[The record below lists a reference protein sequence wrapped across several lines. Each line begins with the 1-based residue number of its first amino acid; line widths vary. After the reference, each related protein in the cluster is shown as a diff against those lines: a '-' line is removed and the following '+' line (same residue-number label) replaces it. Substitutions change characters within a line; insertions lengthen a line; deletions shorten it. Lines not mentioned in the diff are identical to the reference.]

1 MKSFAMPPLLLRSGL
16 RHQLRHRWQAFL
28 ALSGIIMGVAVVL
41 AVDLANTAVKAS
53 FQLSAEQL
61 QGKATHRLISQGGQ
75 IPQSLYQKLFT
86 TPQHPP
92 MAPVISSRIRIK
104 DNPHSYQ
111 LLGLDLFAEN
121 TFRPQLPTAVHGT
134 GILAEW
140 LSDPGAVIISQST
153 ADALGLKLHSE
164 FTLLNQTHPFPLRV
178 FEIITNPEMG
188 SQDLLIVDIATAQA
202 ISGQIDS
209 LSHIDLILDEN
220 QLEWIQQHIP
230 NSVTLIDIKQ
240 QTSAVVRLSEAFELN
255 LTAMSLLA
263 LLVGLFLIFNAMSFS
278 IVQRRNLF
286 GRLRALGIVRKEL
299 YRLVIAEA
307 LILGIIG
314 TLIGLLL
321 GSWLGKGLTGIVA
334 ETVSALYYQV
344 SADAMQL
351 SSWSISKAIILGIG
365 GTLIATWIP
374 ARMAA
379 NTKPLTTLSRSEL
392 EQTSKQQL
400 PLLGLIGGL
409 LVVTGLLVAFQV
421 PGGVLPGF
429 VGLFITLI
437 GCSLI
442 TPLGL
447 LWAQWLLAGLP
458 LGGVWRMATRDMDRH
473 LSRLATAAA
482 ALMVA
487 LSATVGVSI
496 MVGSMRSSV
505 SDWLLDLLN
514 ADSYIAAQGFEQGA
528 VIDPAAITKV
538 QQISQLSG
546 ISLYRNS
553 KITLHDRKVK
563 LLGAQLTP
571 ESRQGYQILDGNKQT
586 IWKQFDEGAILI
598 SEPLAYRLQLR
609 PGDTLSLPT
618 LQGQTALPIAAT
630 LRDYSSEHGRI
641 YINLNSYR
649 QYWNDQQI
657 NTMAVF
663 SSTLDSASLNDL
675 LHTQLSQWDNL
686 MFTQARE
693 IYSESMAV
701 FGKTFRITE
710 VLRLLSMLVAFIGI
724 LTALMAV
731 QLERRKEF
739 AVLRALGLT
748 RLQVSQLIILESL
761 LLGLVAAAMAIPT
774 GLAMAWVLTD
784 AIQLRAFGWTMPF
797 QISSNPLW
805 MSLLLGLTAAL
816 LASLYPAWRAAQGN
830 PAGQLRED

>member
-1 MKSFAMPPLLLRSGL
+1 MKPFAMPPLLLRSGL

-53 FQLSAEQL
+53 FELSAEQL
-61 QGKATHRLISQGGQ
+61 RGKATHRLASQHGQ
-75 IPQSLYQKLFT
+75 LPHSLYQKLFS

-92 MAPVISSRIRIK
+92 MAPVITSRVNVK
-104 DNPHSYQ
+104 GKPDSYQ
-111 LLGLDLFAEN
+111 LLGLDLFAEA
-121 TFRPQLPTAVHGT
+121 TFRPQLPAAIHGT
-134 GILAEW
+134 GTLAAW
-140 LSDPGAVIISQST
+140 FSDPGAVIISQST
-153 ADALGLKLHSE
+153 ADALGLNLHSK
-164 FTLLNQTHPFPLRV
+164 FTLLNKSRPFQLHV
-178 FEIITNPEMG
+178 FDIIPSSQMG
-188 SQDLLIVDIATAQA
+188 SQDLLLVDIATAQA
-202 ISGQIDS
+202 LSGQTDS
-209 LSHIDLILDEN
+209 LSHIDLILDAK
-220 QLEWIQQHIP
+220 QLEWIQRRIP
-230 NSVTLIDIKQ
+230 DSVTLIDIKQ
-240 QTSAVVRLSEAFELN
+240 QTSGIVRLSEAFELN

-263 LLVGLFLIFNAMSFS
+263 LLVGIFLIFNAMSFS

-286 GRLRALGIVRKEL
+286 GRLRALGVLRNEL
-299 YRLVIAEA
+299 YRLVMAEA
-307 LILGIIG
+307 LILGIFG

-351 SSWSISKAIILGIG
+351 SGWSISKAIILGIA
-365 GTLIATWIP
+365 GTLLATWIP

-379 NTKPLTTLSRSEL
+379 TTRPLTTLSRAEL
-392 EQTSKQQL
+392 ELSSKQQL
-400 PLLGLIGGL
+400 PLLGIIGSL
-409 LVVTGLLVAFQV
+409 LLVAGLLIAFQL

-429 VGLFITLI
+429 VGLFIILI

-447 LWAQWLLAGLP
+447 LWTQWLLSRLP
-458 LGGVWRMATRDMDRH
+458 MGGVWRMATRDMDRH

-505 SDWLLDLLN
+505 SDWLQDLLN
-514 ADSYIAAQGFEQGA
+514 ADIYIAAQGFEQGA
-528 VIDPAAITKV
+528 VIDPAVIRRVK
-538 QQISQLSG
+538 QIKQLSG
-546 ISLYRNS
+546 VSLYRNS
-553 KITLHDRKVK
+553 KITLDDREVK
-563 LLGAQLTP
+563 LLGVQLAP
-571 ESRQGYQILDGNKQT
+571 ESRMGYQILDGDQST
-586 IWKQFDEGAILI
+586 AWKQFDQGAILI
-598 SEPLAYRLQLR
+598 SEPLAYRLQLH

-618 LQGQTALPIAAT
+618 LQGKIAFHIAAT

-641 YINLNSYR
+641 YLNLDRY
-649 QYWNDQQI
+649 QYYWDDQQI
-657 NTMAVF
+657 NTMALF
-663 SSTLDSASLNDL
+663 SSSLDSARLNNL
-675 LHTQLSQWDNL
+675 MHTELKQWDNL
-686 MFTQARE
+686 MFTQARA
-693 IYSESMAV
+693 IYNESMAV
-701 FGKTFRITE
+701 FGQTFRITE

-797 QISSNPLW
+797 QISAAPLW